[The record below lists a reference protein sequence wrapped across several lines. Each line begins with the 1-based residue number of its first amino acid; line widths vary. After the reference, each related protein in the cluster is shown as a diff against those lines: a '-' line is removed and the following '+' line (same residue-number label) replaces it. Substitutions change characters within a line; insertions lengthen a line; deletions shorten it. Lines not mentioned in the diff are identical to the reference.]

1 MQVIASGTL
10 LSPAM
15 AMQSRAQGLGTD
27 YDVVIVGAG
36 VAGLAAAE
44 RLLSADDE
52 LKVLVLEAR
61 DRSGGRVYSVDRDDM
76 YRDAELGAQHLEHPD
91 GAAWDVLDKFGLES
105 ETLSDGS
112 LTLFPGMSALVDALS
127 DATAGKVQLN
137 SEVTDIFWREG
148 LVGVNYLN
156 RGLNSAVTARR
167 MIIALPAGVLRN
179 NPPSITPP
187 LGALKVNALNELGR
201 KRYVTASL
209 LFSAE
214 SASLKDGSESWIG
227 SDGDTQL
234 RAFRTG
240 SQGELLLEA
249 QFGGA
254 KAELLERESDEL
266 VLSLAVRAF
275 KDVLNETPLTAD
287 ARWAEVANWQRDPFS
302 SGGGTVA
309 ASTSTHLTLA
319 ESMGGTIFFAGEA
332 TADPGMVDTIHGAY
346 ASGARA
352 AREVAVTLSLEMEE
366 AEAEPLFELL

>member
-1 MQVIASGTL
+1 MQVIASGAL
-10 LSPAM
+10 LSPAL
-15 AMQSRAQGLGTD
+15 ASRSRAQGLGTD

-61 DRSGGRVYSVDRDDM
+61 DRIGGRVYSVDREDM

-91 GAAWDVLDKFGLES
+91 GVAWEVLTRFNLQP
-105 ETLSDGS
+105 ETLADGS
-112 LTLFPGMSALVDALS
+112 ITLFPGMSALVGALS

-137 SEVTDIFWREG
+137 SEVTEIFWREG
-148 LVGVNYLN
+148 LVGINYQN

-167 MIIALPAGVLRN
+167 MIMALPAGVLRD
-179 NPPSITPP
+179 NPPAITPD
-187 LGALKVNALNELGR
+187 LGPAKINALNSLGR
-201 KRYVTASL
+201 KRYITASL
-209 LFSAE
+209 LFSPDRA
-214 SASLKDGSESWIG
+214 ALTDGAESWIG
-227 SDGDTQL
+227 RDGDTRL

-249 QFGGA
+249 QFVGA
-254 KAELLERESDEL
+254 KAELLQRESDAL

-275 KDVLNETPLTAD
+275 KDVLPSTPMAAD
-287 ARWAEVANWQRDPFS
+287 ARWSEVVNWQREPFS
-302 SGGGTVA
+302 YGGGTEA

-332 TADPGMVDTIHGAY
+332 TADPDMVDTIHGAY

-352 AREVAVTLSLEMEE
+352 AREVAVTLSLEIDE